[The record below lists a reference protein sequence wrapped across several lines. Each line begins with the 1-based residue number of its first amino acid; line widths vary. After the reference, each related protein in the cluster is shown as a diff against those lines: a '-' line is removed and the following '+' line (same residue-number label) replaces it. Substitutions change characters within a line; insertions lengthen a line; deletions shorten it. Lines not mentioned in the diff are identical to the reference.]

1 MEMLINLVIQLISGV
16 VGGNAVGAA
25 LKDYN
30 LGSLGNTIAGALGG
44 VGGGQ
49 LLLAAMPA
57 IAGAA
62 GGSLDVGA
70 IISQIVGGGAGGAIL
85 TGIAGLVKNM
95 GTSEQTHGGMA
106 RCGSLLLL
114 FIWNRLVVHHVVSDP
129 GEPGPTPVPPGRP

>member
-57 IAGAA
+57 IAGVA

-85 TGIAGLVKNM
+85 AVIAGLVKNM
-95 GTSEQTHGGMA
+95 VTSQQTH
-106 RCGSLLLL
+106 
-114 FIWNRLVVHHVVSDP
+114 
-129 GEPGPTPVPPGRP
+129 

>member
-30 LGSLGNTIAGALGG
+30 LGSVGNTIAGALGG

-57 IAGAA
+57 IAGARSTWRKIAFRTRA
-62 GGSLDVGA
+62 GRV
-70 IISQIVGGGAGGAIL
+70 
-85 TGIAGLVKNM
+85 
-95 GTSEQTHGGMA
+95 
-106 RCGSLLLL
+106 R
-114 FIWNRLVVHHVVSDP
+114 
-129 GEPGPTPVPPGRP
+129 

>member
-1 MEMLINLVIQLISGV
+1 MEMLINLAIQLISGV

-57 IAGAA
+57 IAGSA
-62 GGSLDVGA
+62 GGNLDVGA

-85 TGIAGLVKNM
+85 TVIAGLVKNM
-95 GTSEQTHGGMA
+95 VTSQQTH
-106 RCGSLLLL
+106 
-114 FIWNRLVVHHVVSDP
+114 
-129 GEPGPTPVPPGRP
+129 

>member
-1 MEMLINLVIQLISGV
+1 MEMLINLVIQLVSGV

-30 LGSLGNTIAGALGG
+30 LGSLGNTIAGALCG

-70 IISQIVGGGAGGAIL
+70 IIGQIVGGGAGGAIL
-85 TGIAGLVKNM
+85 TVLAGLLKNM
-95 GTSEQTHGGMA
+95 VTSEQTH
-106 RCGSLLLL
+106 
-114 FIWNRLVVHHVVSDP
+114 
-129 GEPGPTPVPPGRP
+129 

>member
-16 VGGNAVGAA
+16 VGGNAIGAA

-30 LGSLGNTIAGALGG
+30 IGSLGNTIAGALGG

-57 IAGAA
+57 IAGATN
-62 GGSLDVGA
+62 GSLDVGA

-85 TGIAGLVKNM
+85 TVLAGLLKNM
-95 GTSEQTHGGMA
+95 VTSEQTH
-106 RCGSLLLL
+106 
-114 FIWNRLVVHHVVSDP
+114 
-129 GEPGPTPVPPGRP
+129 